1 MSVNFKDIKLFDDK
15 TFEDL
20 VKDIYQKAQKR
31 SLDFDSIMGK
41 LVEMAIQNP
50 SSAANIMPL
59 LSEYSEIAVKN
70 DDSLIK
76 LAGIIQRFQGKAPA
90 ESIDSGDW
98 YIPQEE
104 IDRLQEQLQQKVLDK
119 SPIVLTIEESKE

>member
-1 MSVNFKDIKLFDDK
+1 MSINFKDIKLFDDK

-20 VKDIYQKAQKR
+20 VKDIYQKAQKK
-31 SLDFDSIMGK
+31 STDFDSIISK

-76 LAGIIQRFQGKAPA
+76 LASIIQRFQGKTSN
-90 ESIDSGDW
+90 ETIDSGDW

-104 IDRLQEQLQQKVLDK
+104 IDRIQQELQQKVIDK
-119 SPIVLTIEESKE
+119 SPIILNIEEAKE

>member
-1 MSVNFKDIKLFDDK
+1 MSINFKDIKLFDDK

-20 VKDIYQKAQKR
+20 VKDIYQKAQKK
-31 SLDFDSIMGK
+31 STDFDSIISK

-76 LAGIIQRFQGKAPA
+76 LASIIQRFQGKTSN
-90 ESIDSGDW
+90 ETIDSGDW

-104 IDRLQEQLQQKVLDK
+104 IDRIQQELQQKVIDK
-119 SPIVLTIEESKE
+119 SPIILNIEETKE